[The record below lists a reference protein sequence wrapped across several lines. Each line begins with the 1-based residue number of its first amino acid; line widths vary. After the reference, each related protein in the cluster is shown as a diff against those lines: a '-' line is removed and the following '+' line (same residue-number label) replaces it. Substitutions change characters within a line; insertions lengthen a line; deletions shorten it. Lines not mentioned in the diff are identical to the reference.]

1 MLLMA
6 VARSSSDGVAIRYV
20 LPVSWMTLC
29 VQIISVNKLHEKSY
43 TQSDSTQGI
52 TDLTPRRVLK
62 LTDQEQ
68 QQIGVGSLMS
78 TITLF
83 GQDAIILQR
92 RRQ

>member
-1 MLLMA
+1 
-6 VARSSSDGVAIRYV
+6 
-20 LPVSWMTLC
+20 MTLC

-52 TDLTPRRVLK
+52 RPTDLTPRRVRK

-83 GQDAIILQR
+83 GQVAIILHR

>member
-1 MLLMA
+1 MA

-43 TQSDSTQGI
+43 TQSDATQDI

-83 GQDAIILQR
+83 GQVAIILHR

>member
-1 MLLMA
+1 
-6 VARSSSDGVAIRYV
+6 
-20 LPVSWMTLC
+20 MTLC

-43 TQSDSTQGI
+43 TQSDSLTQGI

-83 GQDAIILQR
+83 GQVAIILHR

>member
-1 MLLMA
+1 MA
-6 VARSSSDGVAIRYV
+6 VARSFSDGVAIRYV

-83 GQDAIILQR
+83 GQVAIILHR